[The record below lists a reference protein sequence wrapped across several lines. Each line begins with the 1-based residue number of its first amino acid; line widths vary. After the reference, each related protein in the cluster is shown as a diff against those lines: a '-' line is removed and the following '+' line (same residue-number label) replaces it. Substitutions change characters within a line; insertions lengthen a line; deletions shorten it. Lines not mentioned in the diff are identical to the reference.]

1 MHKKTSMISH
11 TGSCKYIHSKQVLN
25 EQGSE

>member
-11 TGSCKYIHSKQVLN
+11 TGSCNYIHFKQVLN
-25 EQGSE
+25 KQGSE